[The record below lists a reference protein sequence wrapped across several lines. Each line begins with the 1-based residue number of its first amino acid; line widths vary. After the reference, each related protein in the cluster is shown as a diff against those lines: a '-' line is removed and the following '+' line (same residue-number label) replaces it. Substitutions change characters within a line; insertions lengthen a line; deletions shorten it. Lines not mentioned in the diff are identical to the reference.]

1 MKKILKYDFRRW
13 FEFLLSMFVVTF
25 LISPKLS
32 NLFIFLLIVIVVLGY
47 IRKNIYFNFNNLNYL
62 FIGFYFCYIVGS
74 IWTNHPSV
82 AIGYLEKKLSLLVFP
97 LLFSFNL
104 KEEKLSLRLPIIAFV
119 FGLFFLTIQGL
130 LASFNCFFSNGSS
143 LCFSASTLSSIHHPT
158 YFSVFLFFSMGLVWY
173 GYKNN
178 FRFFNFPLVLTYLI
192 FAILVQS
199 SLMSLAG
206 VLYLYFF
213 LGLLLFFYL
222 IKKFNKMLILFLFLV
237 GITIS
242 FSTVKYIPYLRDEIG
257 QSQEAFKN
265 YIKNPIQYIK
275 SRKYPLSGNDT
286 RLTMWETSLLV
297 FEEHIFGVGTGNVDD
312 YLADRLNDFGQT
324 ELAKQNY
331 NPHNQ
336 FLQIA
341 VEIGIIGLL
350 LFIIL
355 IGSLLKFAFINR
367 NYLILILVT
376 SLIFNSLFE
385 SMLQRHSGIVFYC
398 FWITLIITQFK
409 KSDIIFKVNHIS

>member
-1 MKKILKYDFRRW
+1 MKDMFKYDFRRW
-13 FEFLLSMFVVTF
+13 VEFLLSIFIFTF
-25 LISPKLS
+25 LILPKLS
-32 NLFIFLLIVIVVLGY
+32 NLIIFCLIIFVFIGY
-47 IRKNIYFNFNNLNYL
+47 VKKNIYFSFNNLNYL
-62 FIGFYFCYIVGS
+62 FIAFYFCYLIGS
-74 IWTNHPSV
+74 LWTNHPSV
-82 AIGYLEKKLSLLVFP
+82 ALGYLEKKLSLLVFP
-97 LLFSFNL
+97 LLFSFKL
-104 KEEKLSLRLPIIAFV
+104 KEGKLSLRLPILAFV
-119 FGLFFLTIQGL
+119 FGLIFLTIEGL
-130 LASFNCFFSNGSS
+130 FASFNCFFSNGSK

-173 GYKNN
+173 GYKSN
-178 FRFFNFPLVLTYLI
+178 FRFFNFPLVITYLI
-192 FAILVQS
+192 FAFLVQS

-213 LGLLLFFYL
+213 LSVLLFIYL
-222 IKKFNKMLILFLFLV
+222 IKKFNKILILLLFIV
-237 GITIS
+237 GITIT
-242 FSTVKYIPYLRDEIG
+242 FSSVKYIPYLRDEIG

-265 YIKNPIQYIK
+265 YIKNPVKYIK
-275 SRKYPLSGNDT
+275 SRVYPLSGNDT
-286 RLTMWETSLLV
+286 RLAMWETSFLV

-312 YLADRLNDFGQT
+312 YLASRLNHFGQT

-350 LFIIL
+350 FFLIL
-355 IGSLLKFAFINR
+355 LGGLLKFAFKNK

-385 SMLQRHSGIVFYC
+385 SMLQRHSGIVFYF

-409 KSDIIFKVNHIS
+409 KSDIILNDSDII